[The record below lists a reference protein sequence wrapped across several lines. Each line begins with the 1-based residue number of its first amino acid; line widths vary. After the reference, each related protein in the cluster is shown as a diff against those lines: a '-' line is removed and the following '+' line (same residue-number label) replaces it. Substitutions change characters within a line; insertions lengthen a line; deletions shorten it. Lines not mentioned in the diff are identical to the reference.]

1 MNTAGAAE
9 ARSVTDDDCARA
21 PRASLLVPGE
31 TCWRRVHAARVA
43 FLVDGEAYYGAL
55 ADALERAERS
65 VLLIGWDFHS
75 RVELRPGRPG
85 PESAPLAEL
94 LDRLARARRRLQ
106 IHVLAWDFALLYS
119 LERQILPLLQFGART
134 HRRVHFEL
142 DPHHP
147 VTACHHQKIAVVDD
161 SVAFVGGFDL
171 TVRRWD
177 TRAHAPE
184 DPRRTYPGGGRYGP
198 FHDVQMAVDRQAA
211 AALGALARERWRR
224 ATGQRLRPPP
234 AGLDA
239 WPPALEPDLRDAEV
253 GVARTEP
260 AHDGAAEVR
269 EIEALTLRSI
279 AAARRFLY
287 VENQYL
293 TSARVVDAL
302 AARLAEP
309 GAPEVVVVGPERC
322 SGWLEESTMG
332 ALRSIAVQRLR
343 EADRHDRL
351 RLYTPHLPG
360 LPAGQCLNLH
370 AKLMV
375 VDDELVRIG
384 SSNLSNRSL
393 GLDTECDLAVEAGG
407 RRSVRDAIAL
417 FRDGLLAEH
426 LGVAA
431 AQVASALRERG
442 SLIAAIESLRSEGRS
457 LRPLAV
463 EPSPWIAGAVAGIG
477 VADPEHPAPLED
489 LLDRVAADRESPLGG
504 WRSRSARAL
513 FAALAAVALAGLW
526 KLTPLSE
533 WAEPSRLAAAL
544 PHLHGAA
551 GAFVGVWLFAA
562 ATLVMLPVTV
572 LIVAAALVLG
582 VGWGI
587 LVSLAGSLIGAAL
600 GYLAGRLLWRD
611 TVRRIAG
618 RRLARLSRRIARRG
632 VSSTAVVRLAPVAP
646 FQVLN
651 LVAGAS
657 HVGLADFLA
666 GTLIGMAPGTV
677 ILSVGADRLVA
688 ALREPSPWRWAA
700 VAVIALAGGALLAW
714 LGILAR
720 RGGSRPA

>member
-1 MNTAGAAE
+1 MTRQALRKRE
-9 ARSVTDDDCARA
+9 AVSDDDRA
-21 PRASLLVPGE
+21 PLPSLLVPGE
-31 TCWRRVHAARVA
+31 TCWRRVHADRVA

-85 PESAPLAEL
+85 PENAPLAAL

-142 DPHHP
+142 DAHHP
-147 VTACHHQKIAVVDD
+147 VAACHHQKIAVVDD

-171 TVRRWD
+171 TGGRWD
-177 TRAHAPE
+177 TRAHAPG
-184 DPRRTYPGGGRYGP
+184 DARRTDPSGDRYGP
-198 FHDVQMAVDRQAA
+198 FHDVQMAVDHEAA
-211 AALGALARERWRR
+211 AAVGELARERWRR
-224 ATGQRLRPPP
+224 ATGQRLPPPP

-239 WPPALEPDLRDAEV
+239 WSPGLEPDLRDVEV

-260 AHDGAAEVR
+260 AHDGEGEVR
-269 EIEALTLRSI
+269 EIEALYLRSI

-287 VENQYL
+287 IENQYF

-302 AARLAEP
+302 AARLAEQE
-309 GAPEVVVVGPERC
+309 APEVVVVGPERC

-332 ALRSIAVQRLR
+332 ALRSMAVQKLR
-343 EADRHDRL
+343 EADRNGRL
-351 RLYTPHLPG
+351 RFYAPHVPG
-360 LPAGQCLNLH
+360 LPAEDFLNVH
-370 AKLMV
+370 AKVMV

-393 GLDTECDLAVEAGG
+393 GLDTECDLAVEAVG
-407 RRSVRDAIAL
+407 RSRVRDAIARL
-417 FRDGLLAEH
+417 RDGLLAEH
-426 LGVAA
+426 LAVPA

-442 SLIAAIESLRSEGRS
+442 SLIAAVESLRSKGRS
-457 LRPLAV
+457 LRPLVV
-463 EPSPWIAGAVAGIG
+463 EPSPWIAGAVEGIG

-489 LLDRVAADRESPLGG
+489 LVDRVAADRESPIGD

-513 FAALAAVALAGLW
+513 FAALAAVAFAGLW
-526 KLTPLSE
+526 RLTPLSE
-533 WAEPSRLAAAL
+533 WVEPARLAAAV
-544 PHLHGAA
+544 PHLQGPA

-562 ATLVMLPVTV
+562 ASLVMLPVTV

-587 LVSLAGSLIGAAL
+587 LVSLAGGLIGAAL
-600 GYLAGRLLWRD
+600 GYLAGRVLWRD
-611 TVRRIAG
+611 TVRRLAG
-618 RRLARLSRRIARRG
+618 RRLDRLSRRIARRG

-646 FQVLN
+646 FQVVN

-657 HVGLADFLA
+657 HVELADFLA

-700 VAVIALAGGALLAW
+700 VAAIALAGGALLAW
-714 LGILAR
+714 LGLLAR
-720 RGGSRPA
+720 RGGRRPA